1 MPSTETTV
9 PAGYRQ
15 NSKGH
20 LVPETMIK
28 PVDILIDDLIN
39 TMAGQ
44 WKLQKETLAEFKRR
58 SFEEVHALVA
68 AINEQYGVKK
78 GGEKG
83 NIQLFSYDG
92 TYKLIVAVAETITF
106 GPELQAAREM
116 INECLNSWTSD
127 AQPELRT
134 IINEAFATD
143 GQGSVSVARI
153 LMLRR
158 YNITDERWLKALAA
172 INDAVRVM
180 GSKQYMRLYERN
192 EAGAYLPISLDIAA
206 L

>member
-1 MPSTETTV
+1 MPHAEITV
-9 PAGYRQ
+9 PGTRKNA
-15 NSKGH
+15 KGH
-20 LVPETMIK
+20 FVPEAMIK
-28 PVDILIDDLIN
+28 PTDILIDDLIN
-39 TMAGQ
+39 GMAEH
-44 WKLQKETLAEFKRR
+44 WKRQKDALAEFKRR
-58 SFEEVHALVA
+58 SFEDVHALVA
-68 AINEQYGVKK
+68 AINENYGVKK

-116 INECLNSWTSD
+116 INECLKTWSSD
-127 AQPELRT
+127 AQPELQT
-134 IINEAFATD
+134 IVSEAFATD
-143 GQGSVSVARI
+143 GQGAVSVARI

-158 YNITDERWLKALAA
+158 YNITDELWLRAMAA
-172 INDAVRVM
+172 INDSVRVM

-192 EAGAYLPISLDIAA
+192 ECGAYLPIPLDIAA

>member
-1 MPSTETTV
+1 MSSTETTV

-28 PVDILIDDLIN
+28 PVDVLIDDLIN
-39 TMAGQ
+39 VMATE
-44 WKLQKETLAEFKRR
+44 WKQRQKSLVDFKRK
-58 SFEEVHALVA
+58 SFEDIHALVA

-83 NIQLFSYDG
+83 NVQLFSYDG
-92 TYKLIVAVAETITF
+92 TYKLLVAVAETITF
-106 GPELQAAREM
+106 GPELQAAREK

-127 AQPELRT
+127 AQPELKT
-134 IINEAFATD
+134 VITEAFATD

-153 LMLRR
+153 QMLRR
-158 YNITDERWLKALAA
+158 YNITDERWLLAMTA
-172 INDAVRVM
+172 ITDAVRIT

-192 EAGAYLPISLDIAA
+192 EVGAYLPIPLDIAA